1 MIDNLS
7 NGTKK
12 VSLACSVT
20 KNDDWEQVITQ
31 AFRSSRI
38 YPSYENI
45 AHMHS
50 HQVVSANESLGCFRK
65 DGYGQHMSYME
76 LVDFENDLFKY
87 CIEVRKEV
95 LFKRELVASTEVE
108 GGISMDENHE
118 R

>member
-38 YPSYENI
+38 YPSFKSKRFRYQNVSGMKGTQGNI
-45 AHMHS
+45 TA
-50 HQVVSANESLGCFRK
+50 RK
-65 DGYGQHMSYME
+65 FQ
-76 LVDFENDLFKY
+76 
-87 CIEVRKEV
+87 
-95 LFKRELVASTEVE
+95 
-108 GGISMDENHE
+108 
-118 R
+118 